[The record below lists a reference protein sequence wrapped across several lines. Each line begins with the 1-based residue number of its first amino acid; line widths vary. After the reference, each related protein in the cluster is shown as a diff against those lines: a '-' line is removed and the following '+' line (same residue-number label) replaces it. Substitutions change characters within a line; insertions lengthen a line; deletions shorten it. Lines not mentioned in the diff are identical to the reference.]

1 MKIAALT
8 ALLLAAGT
16 AGVAQELPT
25 AGATTETTTTTTVPT
40 ANGNGAEVSRTTE
53 TTTATDDAGSVSTS
67 ASTQQT
73 VTTPS
78 GVTNTVTR
86 AIDAMGDVAT
96 KTEHTKVDAKVHA
109 HGPTPKKPK

>member
-8 ALLLAAGT
+8 ALLLATGT
-16 AGVAQELPT
+16 AVFAQDVPT

-53 TTTATDDAGSVSTS
+53 TTTTTDDAGSVSTT
-67 ASTQQT
+67 ASTQQS

-78 GVTNTVTR
+78 GITNTVNR
-86 AIDAMGDVAT
+86 AIDALG
-96 KTEHTKVDAKVHA
+96 KTTTTTGHVKADASAHVH
-109 HGPTPKKPK
+109 PSTPKKPK

>member
-25 AGATTETTTTTTVPT
+25 AGATTETTTVPT

-86 AIDAMGDVAT
+86 AIDAMGDVTT

-109 HGPTPKKPK
+109 HGTTPKKPK